1 MLAHISTV
9 IGFEG
14 LVVAVHGFHH
24 DAAQGAVFVAGQQ
37 GVPIAAP
44 QEFDNVPAGAAEFA
58 FEFLHDLAVTTHW
71 TV

>member
-24 DAAQGAVFVAGQQ
+24 DAAQGTVFVAGQQ

-44 QEFDNVPAGAAEFA
+44 QEFDDVP
-58 FEFLHDLAVTTHW
+58 T
-71 TV
+71 